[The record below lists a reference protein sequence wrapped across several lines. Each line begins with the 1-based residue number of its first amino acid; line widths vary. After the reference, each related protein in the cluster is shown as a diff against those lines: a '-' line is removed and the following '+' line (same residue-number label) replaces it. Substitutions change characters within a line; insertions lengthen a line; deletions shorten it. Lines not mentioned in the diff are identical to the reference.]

1 MEKKKNQWIGWVY
14 LLPAIILMLVFTV
27 FPLVVTIIIA
37 FRNEFSMG
45 YGLAQLIKP
54 VNPTVGVREYWVGLN
69 YGFGAFKELFT
80 KQPDFWQYHFPNT
93 LIIVFVSVPLT
104 ITLSLMIAVALNS
117 IKKLQKFFQT
127 IFFMPYVTN
136 SIALGM
142 VFAVMFG
149 SNPNG
154 LLNSLIIGGGQ
165 TAINWLGDSLSS
177 SASPAMI
184 RFTGMTVLIIYIV
197 WQALPFKILILLS
210 GLQGIDK
217 QYYQAAQIDGTS
229 KFRTLMRITVP
240 LLSPQIIYLMITS
253 FIGSFKEYNSV
264 VAIFSQDGY
273 PAGEN
278 IREPYFGTIVLF
290 IYQNMKAL
298 DKPHV
303 AAAAAVILFLIIL
316 LFTALNSWISNKFVH
331 Y

>member
-1 MEKKKNQWIGWVY
+1 MERKKNQWIGWVY
-14 LLPAIILMLVFTV
+14 LLPAIILMLAFMAY
-27 FPLVVTIIIA
+27 PLIVTIIIA
-37 FRNEFSMG
+37 FKNE
-45 YGLAQLIKP
+45 YIVGLPGGFLQLVYPI
-54 VNPTVGVREYWVGLN
+54 NPTVGVKEYIVGLN
-69 YGFGAFKELFT
+69 YGFGAFKTVFSN
-80 KQPDFWQYHFPNT
+80 PYFWKYYMVNT

-104 ITLSLMIAVALNS
+104 ITLSLLIAVSLNS

-154 LLNSLIIGGGQ
+154 LINSILIDGGLK
-165 TAINWLGDSLSS
+165 AINWLGDSTAGN
-177 SASPAMI
+177 ASPILI
-184 RFTGMTVLIIYIV
+184 RFTGMAVLIIYIV

-264 VAIFSQDGY
+264 VAIFNKDGY
-273 PAGEN
+273 PITGAN
-278 IREPYFGTIVLF
+278 VPYFGTIVLYIYNNV
-290 IYQNMKAL
+290 IYQ
-298 DKPHV
+298 PHV
-303 AAAAAVILFLIIL
+303 ASAAAVILFIIIL

>member
-27 FPLVVTIIIA
+27 YPLILTTLIA
-37 FRNEFSMG
+37 FRNEYVISFGLKQFVYPADGFDGIQSYFS
-45 YGLAQLIKP
+45 
-54 VNPTVGVREYWVGLN
+54 GLN
-69 YGFGAFKELFT
+69 YGFGAFAHLFT
-80 KQPDFWQYHFPNT
+80 KVPEFWKYCLPNT

-104 ITLSLMIAVALNS
+104 IVLALMIAVSLNS

-154 LLNSLIIGGGQ
+154 LINSLLISMGNN
-165 TAINWLGDSLSS
+165 AIDWLGAATDGNS
-177 SASPAMI
+177 SALMI
-184 RFTGMTVLIIYIV
+184 RFTGMVVLIIYIV

-253 FIGSFKEYNSV
+253 FIGAFKEYNSV
-264 VAIFSQDGY
+264 ISLFDPDGSAILGS
-273 PAGEN
+273 EK
-278 IREPYFGTIVLF
+278 YFATIVLY
-290 IYQNMKAL
+290 IYDNIASN
-298 DKPHV
+298 PHCAS
-303 AAAAAVILFLIIL
+303 AAALILFVIIL
-316 LFTALNSWISNKFVH
+316 LFTGLNAWISNKFVH

>member
-1 MEKKKNQWIGWVY
+1 METKKNQWIGWVY
-14 LLPAIILMLVFTV
+14 LAPAIILMLVFMA
-27 FPLVVTIIIA
+27 FPLIITTIVA
-37 FRNEFSMG
+37 FRNDYRIGFGLLQLVYPADGFDGIQSYFS
-45 YGLAQLIKP
+45 
-54 VNPTVGVREYWVGLN
+54 GLN
-69 YGFGAFKELFT
+69 YGFGAFRTVFKNEY
-80 KQPDFWQYHFPNT
+80 FWSYYMVNT

-104 ITLSLMIAVALNS
+104 ITLSLLIAVALNS

-154 LLNSLIIGGGQ
+154 LINSLLISMGNN
-165 TAINWLGDSLSS
+165 AIDWLGAATDGN
-177 SASPAMI
+177 ASPLMI
-184 RFTGMTVLIIYIV
+184 RFTGMAVLIIYIV

-264 VAIFSQDGY
+264 VALFNKDGY
-273 PAGEN
+273 PVTGAN
-278 IREPYFGTIVLF
+278 IPYFGTIVLY
-290 IYQNMKAL
+290 IYNNVVMM
-298 DKPHV
+298 PHV
-303 AAAAAVILFLIIL
+303 ASAAALILFVIIL
-316 LFTALNSWISNKFVH
+316 LFTGLNSWISNKFVH